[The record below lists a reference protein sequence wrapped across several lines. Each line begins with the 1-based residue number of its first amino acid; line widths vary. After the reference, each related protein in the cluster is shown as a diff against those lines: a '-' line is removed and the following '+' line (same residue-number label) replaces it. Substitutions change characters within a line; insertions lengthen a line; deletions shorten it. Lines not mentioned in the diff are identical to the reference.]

1 MRILAGDIGGTT
13 TRLIA
18 AVVKVGEQQIIA
30 EENYPSAD
38 YNGLIQ
44 AVDQFLSQHAITAS
58 IHAACFAVAG
68 PVEAGTAAVT
78 NLPWVISEKELSQY
92 LKTPRISLI
101 NDFVAA
107 AYGISTLGEND
118 TLILQ
123 PGLAGNKTGA
133 PPAAAVIG
141 AGTGLGVSHRVWLD
155 GCYQAFSS
163 EAGHVGF
170 APANAEQTR
179 LLAWLQKKH
188 AHVSLEMLLSGQGMI
203 TIYHFLHEVVGLP
216 DILGLVNNKAG
227 STTGNDSVATPQQ
240 ADYARL
246 ITEQALSESEK
257 DDLCQQTLNIFIDI
271 YGAAAS
277 NVALHYYPLDELY
290 IAGGIAPKIKTK
302 MAEPRFIQAFLN
314 KGVLSDNMK
323 KITIKLITQDKVGLY
338 GALARAQT
346 LIRDR

>member
-18 AVVKVGEQQIIA
+18 ATMSDGKQQIIA
-30 EENYPSAD
+30 EESYPSAD
-38 YNGLIQ
+38 YSGLIQ
-44 AVDQFLSQHAITAS
+44 VIDRFLSQHTIS
-58 IHAACFAVAG
+58 IPIDAACFAVAG

-78 NLPWVISEKELSQY
+78 NLPWLISEKELSQH
-92 LKTPRISLI
+92 LKTSRISLV

-107 AYGISTLGEND
+107 AYGISTLGEDD

-123 PGLAGNKTGA
+123 QGLAGNKTGT
-133 PPAAAVIG
+133 PPAAVVIG

-155 GCYQAFSS
+155 DRYQAFAS
-163 EAGHVGF
+163 EAGHAGF
-170 APANAEQTR
+170 APANGQQNR
-179 LLAWLQKKH
+179 LLAWLQKQH

-216 DILGLVNNKAG
+216 DTLGLVNNKAV
-227 STTGNDSVATPQQ
+227 STDNDSVDRLRQ
-240 ADYARL
+240 ADYPRL
-246 ITEQALSESEK
+246 ITEQALLEK
-257 DDLCQQTLNIFIDI
+257 DDLCQKTLNIFIDI
-271 YGAAAS
+271 YGAAAG

-302 MAEPRFIQAFLN
+302 MSEPRFIQAFLN
-314 KGVLSDNMK
+314 KGVMSDNMK

>member
-18 AVVKVGEQQIIA
+18 AAMNDGKLQIIA
-30 EENYPSAD
+30 EESYPSAD
-38 YNGLIQ
+38 YNGLIP
-44 AVDQFLSQHAITAS
+44 ALDRFLAQHAIT
-58 IHAACFAVAG
+58 IPIDAACFAVAG

-78 NLPWVISEKELSQY
+78 NLPWVISEKQLGQH
-92 LKTPRISLI
+92 LKTSRLSLI

-107 AYGISTLGEND
+107 TYGISTLGEDD

-123 PGLAGNKTGA
+123 QGLAGNKTGT

-155 GCYQAFSS
+155 DHYQAFAS
-163 EAGHVGF
+163 EAGHAGF
-170 APANAEQTR
+170 APENAEQTR
-179 LLAWLQKKH
+179 LLAWLQTQH
-188 AHVSLEMLLSGQGMI
+188 AHVSLEMLLSGQGLV
-203 TIYHFLHEVVGLP
+203 TIYRFLHAVVGLP
-216 DILGLVNNKAG
+216 DTLGLASNKAG
-227 STTGNDSVATPQQ
+227 NTGDGSVDSPRQP
-240 ADYARL
+240 DHARL
-246 ITEQALSESEK
+246 ITEQAILEK
-257 DDLCQQTLNIFIDI
+257 DDLCQQTLNLFIDI
-271 YGAAAS
+271 YGAAAG
-277 NVALHYYPLDELY
+277 NVALHYYPLNELY

-302 MAEPRFIQAFLN
+302 MAEPRFIQAFFN
-314 KGVLSDNMK
+314 KGVMSGNMK